1 MEAQERSCLSGRF
14 VDGFLD
20 LPKQFGRVRSSKEY
34 SLLVVLGGS
43 TIMFY
48 ARAVAKLP
56 RILFGHKRDK
66 TFDFGGHVLA
76 LFSQS
81 LMCPS
86 YGVIE
91 RSARTSFSC
100 PFRSFGVICTKFW

>member
-14 VDGFLD
+14 VDVFRD
-20 LPKQFGRVRSSKEY
+20 LPRQFGRVWCSKEY
-34 SLLVVLGGS
+34 SRFDILLVVLGGS

-48 ARAVAKLP
+48 VRAVAKLP

-66 TFDFGGHVLA
+66 TFDLGGNVLA

-81 LMCPS
+81 LISVLHM
-86 YGVIE
+86 E
-91 RSARTSFSC
+91 
-100 PFRSFGVICTKFW
+100 